1 MAVCEVIPAAATVA
15 APGKSENQ
23 DSVAVFRMGEA
34 AAGAGVVIC
43 DGVGSL
49 PQSGAVA
56 SEMAA
61 LAASHIEEAGVR
73 RGIWGLEEM
82 AAAHELSSDGATTL
96 IAVGAEPE
104 GLVSHCFI
112 GNGSLFEIAPQTAVT
127 GVMNLRWCGLA
138 LPQLNWDR
146 GQPALESF
154 LPAPAY
160 GFEAEKGCRLT
171 SRLKPRLYLACSD
184 GVATDEDCPQAKT
197 PDGRYWKGIPTK
209 LIGVLDALA
218 ARWQDLLRGDAE
230 QSAAL
235 LQEILD
241 ATLAALLADGAFED
255 DASVGCVMT
264 RPLTGPERDTPHE
277 R

>member
-1 MAVCEVIPAAATVA
+1 MAVCEVIPAAASVSG
-15 APGKSENQ
+15 PGKSENQ
-23 DSVAVFRMGEA
+23 DSVAVFRVDGGT
-34 AAGAGVVIC
+34 AGAGVVIC

-56 SEMAA
+56 SEVMS
-61 LAASHIEEAGVR
+61 LAASHIQGAGVR
-73 RGIWGLEEM
+73 TGIWGLEEM

-104 GLVSHCFI
+104 GLVSHCFV
-112 GNGSLFEIAPQTAVT
+112 GNGSLFEIAPQTAAVT
-127 GVMNLRWCGLA
+127 SVMNLRWCGLA
-138 LPQLNWDR
+138 LPQLNWER

-154 LPAPAY
+154 LPAPEY

-184 GVATDEDCPQAKT
+184 GVATDEDCPRAKT
-197 PDGRYWKGIPTK
+197 PDGRYWKGIPTR

-218 ARWQDLLRGDAE
+218 AGWQDLLRSDAE
-230 QSAAL
+230 QSASL

-241 ATLAALLADGAFED
+241 ATLATLFADGAFED

-264 RPLTGPERDTPHE
+264 RPLDGTPSNE
-277 R
+277 C